1 MVMMLTNFNIMTTY
15 FKANTNVEITLVREV
30 LAQKEKK
37 LMEKE
42 NMKT

>member
-1 MVMMLTNFNIMTTY
+1 MVLTNFNIVTTY
-15 FKANTNVEITLVREV
+15 LKAKTNVEITLFREE

-42 NMKT
+42 SMKT